1 MKISLAADHNGF
13 DLKREISDQ
22 LKNEGHEVI
31 DVGPHS
37 HDPLDDYPDYAKKLA
52 DSVSRGES
60 LRGIMICGSGVGAS
74 VASNKVKG
82 IRAAVCHDIYSAHQ
96 GVEHDDMNV
105 LCLGSRIV
113 GSEVARELVKAF
125 ITAEYTGEERHQRRL
140 DKVLD
145 MEKDFS

>member
-13 DLKREISDQ
+13 DLKKEISDQ
-22 LKNEGHEVI
+22 LENEGHEVI

-125 ITAEYTGEERHQRRL
+125 IKAEYTGEERHQRRL